1 MEENILLHQCKTVLK
16 SFVILA
22 SFSAYCWASS
32 SRHELNGTWNLVPA
46 KCQFAG
52 EPALQ
57 TGTVTIYDREHNVY
71 VSESY
76 TYDDAGRTISYSFDA
91 DAPRNASISA
101 PNLKRKAKW
110 DGSVLKLIS
119 IKDNATTL
127 ERFSLAGDGS
137 LILTVDRP
145 GHSSEILVFERQ

>member
-1 MEENILLHQCKTVLK
+1 MEEHIMTQKCKTALK
-16 SFVILA
+16 SFAILV
-22 SFSAYCWASS
+22 SFSAFCWASS
-32 SRHELNGTWNLVPA
+32 SRHELNGTWSLVPA
-46 KCQFAG
+46 KCQFGG

-57 TGTVTIYDREHNVY
+57 TGTVTIYDRENNVY

-76 TYDDAGRTISYSFDA
+76 TYEDAGRSISYSFDA

-110 DGSVLKLIS
+110 DGNVLKLIS
-119 IKDNATTL
+119 TKDNATTV

-145 GHSSEILVFERQ
+145 SHTPETLVFQRQ